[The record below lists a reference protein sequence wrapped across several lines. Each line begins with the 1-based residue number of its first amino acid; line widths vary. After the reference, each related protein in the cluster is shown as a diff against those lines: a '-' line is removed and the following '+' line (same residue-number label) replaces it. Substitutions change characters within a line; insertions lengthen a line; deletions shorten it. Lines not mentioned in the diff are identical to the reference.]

1 MNFEDELLLDAA
13 TDAEEVAFIQECL
26 KESNVAMEEDDI
38 YYLIDLLAT
47 YYAESGILDVEPDA
61 DGFVDIPMD
70 AIVEYVQKTAQ
81 REIEKVFDEDTLAL
95 VVEADMDFAEENL

>member
-13 TDAEEVAFIQECL
+13 TDAEEVAFIQERL